1 MKIVSDETMKD
12 AIHDGLGKDTKKSDV
27 LITSYEENFILT

>member
-1 MKIVSDETMKD
+1 MKIASDEAMKVVVN
-12 AIHDGLGKDTKKSDV
+12 DGLNKDTKNNDV

>member
-1 MKIVSDETMKD
+1 MKITSDEAMK
-12 AIHDGLGKDTKKSDV
+12 AEVNDGLRKDTKKSDV